1 MQADPRQRNPAMLNG
16 LRHRCPNCGEGPLY
30 TRYLKVAPA
39 CNVCGQSFAPQK
51 ADDGPAYFTILIM
64 CHIAGFMLHFMI
76 VYSELGPMAT
86 ALLISV
92 VVVAG
97 SLLMLPRIKGI
108 MIGWQWADRL
118 HGF

>member
-1 MQADPRQRNPAMLNG
+1 MTDDTRQRKPAMLRG
-16 LRHRCPNCGEGPLY
+16 LRQRCPNCGEGQLF

-39 CNVCGQSFAPQK
+39 CASCGQSFAPQK
-51 ADDGPAYFTILIM
+51 ADDGPAYFTILVM

-76 VYSELGPMAT
+76 VYTEFGPWMT
-86 ALLISV
+86 ALLVGAV
-92 VVVAG
+92 VLAG
-97 SLLMLPRIKGI
+97 SLWMLPRIKGL

>member
-1 MQADPRQRNPAMLNG
+1 MDTDLRQRKPAMLNG
-16 LRHRCPNCGEGPLY
+16 LRHRCPNCGEGRLF

-39 CNVCGQSFAPQK
+39 CEACGQSFTAQK

-64 CHIAGFMLHFMI
+64 CHIAGFLLHFMI
-76 VYSELGPMAT
+76 FYSDFGPMET
-86 ALLISV
+86 ALMVSAV
-92 VVVAG
+92 VLSG
-97 SLLMLPRIKGI
+97 SLLLLPRIKGI

>member
-1 MQADPRQRNPAMLNG
+1 MHDDQRQRKPAMLNG
-16 LRHRCPNCGEGPLY
+16 LRQRCPNCGEGRLF

-39 CNVCGQSFAPQK
+39 CEACGQSFAQQK
-51 ADDGPAYFTILIM
+51 ADDGPAYFTILVM

-76 VYSELGPMAT
+76 VYSDLGPMAT
-86 ALLISV
+86 ALLISAV
-92 VVVAG
+92 VLLG

>member
-1 MQADPRQRNPAMLNG
+1 MQDTPRHHKSAIYHG
-16 LRHRCPNCGEGPLY
+16 FRHCCPNCGEGRLFS
-30 TRYLKVAPA
+30 RYLKVAPA
-39 CNVCGQSFAPQK
+39 CTICGQSFTAQK

-64 CHIAGFMLHFMI
+64 CHVAGLMLHSMI
-76 VYSELGPMAT
+76 VHTDVGPWQT

-92 VVVAG
+92 VVIAG
-97 SLLMLPRIKGI
+97 SLLLLPRIKGA

>member
-1 MQADPRQRNPAMLNG
+1 MQDDQRQRKVAMRHG
-16 LRHRCPNCGEGPLY
+16 LRHRCPNCGEGRLFSS
-30 TRYLKVAPA
+30 YLKVAPA
-39 CNVCGQSFAPQK
+39 CDVCGQSFTAQK
-51 ADDGPAYFTILIM
+51 ADDGPAYFTILLM

-76 VYSELGPMAT
+76 VYSDFGPMET
-86 ALLISV
+86 ALSITA

-97 SLLMLPRIKGI
+97 SLMLLPRIKGL